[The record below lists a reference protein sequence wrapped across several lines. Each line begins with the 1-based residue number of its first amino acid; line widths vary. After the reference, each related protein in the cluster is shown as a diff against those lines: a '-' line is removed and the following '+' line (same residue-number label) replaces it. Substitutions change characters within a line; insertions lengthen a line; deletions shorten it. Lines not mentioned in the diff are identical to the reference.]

1 MARADLATAEARI
14 ERALVAQPKSSEAL
28 LAKSQ
33 LLRLK
38 NDAQGAIS
46 VLDELIRDRSTSQ
59 NADDAAHADGYS
71 PKWTSRA
78 RSDLANAPCWLILN
92 NYCRLRQS

>member
-46 VLDELIRDRSTSQ
+46 VLDARSG
-59 NADDAAHADGYS
+59 DGVHNGVMRKLLGS
-71 PKWTSRA
+71 SGARGSRA
-78 RSDLANAPCWLILN
+78 GCGSSSGCVVGAWWLL
-92 NYCRLRQS
+92 